1 MLTDFLNTFVH
12 PSLHKA
18 ARDYLT
24 NALPSEASSATT
36 DSESATQAAVVRQSG
51 EYRQRLWR
59 NNNGACQDD
68 TGRQIRFGLGNV
80 SKRVNDICKSSDYIG
95 ITTINIHPEH
105 VGQRIGVFTALE
117 FKAPSWHLTAGDKRG
132 NAQAAFGMM
141 VEAAGGIFGFISE
154 PGQYVELLRRWGV
167 VIIPP
172 SYRV

>member
-1 MLTDFLNTFVH
+1 MLTEFLNTFVH

-24 NALPSEASSATT
+24 TAIPSEPAAVSGT
-36 DSESATQAAVVRQSG
+36 SESATQAAVVRQSG

-80 SKRVNDICKSSDYIG
+80 SKRINDICKSSDYIG
-95 ITTINIHPEH
+95 ITTITVTPAM
-105 VGQRIGVFTALE
+105 VGQTVGIFTALE
-117 FKAPSWHLTAGDKRG
+117 FKKPGWKLTAGDKRG

-154 PGQYVELLRRWGV
+154 PGQYVALLRRYSV
-167 VIIPP
+167 IPP
-172 SYRV
+172 Q